1 MPAGQLLLRQSICL
15 QMPTRQLRD
24 PQLPV
29 IQVQPTRWR
38 RATAA
43 ASADREGS
51 RRALLPLGQSL
62 LRQLFRLQ
70 LPTLQV
76 RDPQLPVTQ
85 VQPTRSC
92 GATAAS
98 SANRARCRRVPL
110 PGGSLLRRQLTC
122 LLGQRDNCATRN
134 CRSPKCHRRDSAARR
149 LQPALI
155 ESGEGARSC
164 RGSVAAA
171 PIVLLATANATT
183 AGPAIAGHPSAA
195 NAIAPRDGCS
205 QR

>member
-1 MPAGQLLLRQSICL
+1 MILPAGQLLLRQSICL

-70 LPTLQV
+70 LPTLQPRV
-76 RDPQLPVTQ
+76 SQLPVTQ
-85 VQPTRSC
+85 VQPTRLC
-92 GATAAS
+92 GATATS

-122 LLGQRDNCATRN
+122 LLGQRGNCAARN
-134 CRSPKCHRRDSAARR
+134 CRSPRCCRRNSTAAAR
-149 LQPALI
+149 AGSMV
-155 ESGEGARSC
+155 EARDLAS
-164 RGSVAAA
+164 GSVAAA
-171 PIVLLATANATT
+171 PIDLLAIAYTT
-183 AGPAIAGHPSAA
+183 IARPVIAGHPSAA